1 MTKRTYRQY
10 CPLARTMDILGERWT
25 VLMIRE
31 LLLGPRRFKD
41 LLEALDGMGT
51 NLLSERLKMLE
62 AEGLAQRRT
71 LPAPAGSAVYELT
84 ERGRG
89 LEPAMVELARWG
101 VESLGK
107 PREGEAFRPSWLA
120 LTLKATF
127 NAELA
132 RGVHEVYEFRVDDT
146 VFHARV
152 DDGHLTITD
161 GEAQRPDLVF
171 AANAETFVA
180 VGSRRVSPLDAVRRG
195 KLKAEGPPESLLRC
209 VEILGLPMPAQ
220 SSSALG

>member
-71 LPAPAGSAVYELT
+71 LPAPAGSAVY
-84 ERGRG
+84 
-89 LEPAMVELARWG
+89 
-101 VESLGK
+101 
-107 PREGEAFRPSWLA
+107 
-120 LTLKATF
+120 
-127 NAELA
+127 
-132 RGVHEVYEFRVDDT
+132 
-146 VFHARV
+146 
-152 DDGHLTITD
+152 
-161 GEAQRPDLVF
+161 
-171 AANAETFVA
+171 
-180 VGSRRVSPLDAVRRG
+180 
-195 KLKAEGPPESLLRC
+195 
-209 VEILGLPMPAQ
+209 
-220 SSSALG
+220 